1 MITPVIAILGAPD
14 PEMERIEHILDAL
27 RPDGPLVYRAAAPDG
42 RRVTASEAYSVEYVL
57 NSGDEIVHVDDL
69 RPALRDGEAI
79 LLVECD
85 LAVALDGVRL
95 IRADHHRPGDP
106 GYGAPPAL
114 FWQASSIGQ
123 VLWAL
128 RDLIAS
134 VTEHRRSCRCCSPAV
149 PIVPADVR
157 YAAAADHCLAAAYA
171 GECPGIDPDEL
182 LAWRVDTRAEHQG
195 RSPEELE
202 ADVAHARARLGEA
215 PKVEIG
221 GVQVADLREAGF
233 IPELPEAAARD
244 GVPFLARVTDRGG
257 TQKIVLQAAPA
268 AAVAAF
274 LEDPAAIVRGAV
286 GQVYG
291 DPARGFAGAYV

>member
-1 MITPVIAILGAPD
+1 
-14 PEMERIEHILDAL
+14 MERIEHILDAL
-27 RPDGPLVYRAAAPDG
+27 RPDGPLVYRAVTSDG
-42 RRVTASEAYSVEYVL
+42 YRVTPAEAYSVEYVL
-57 NSGDEIVHVDDL
+57 NYSDDIIPVEEL

-85 LAVALDGVRL
+85 LAIALDGVHL

-106 GYGAPPAL
+106 GYGVTPAL
-114 FWQASSIGQ
+114 FWQASAIGQ
-123 VLWAL
+123 VVWAL
-128 RDLIAS
+128 NDLIAS
-134 VTEHRRSCRCCSPAV
+134 VTEHRRSCPYCSPAV

-171 GECPGIDPDEL
+171 GECPGIDPDAL
-182 LAWRVDTRAEHQG
+182 LEWRVDTRAKHQG
-195 RSPEELE
+195 RTAEEIE
-202 ADVAHARARLGEA
+202 ADVARARARLGEA

-221 GVQVADLREAGF
+221 GVQVADLREAGYV
-233 IPELPEAAARD
+233 PELPEAAARD
-244 GVPFLARVTDRGG
+244 GVPFLARVTDRSG

-268 AAVAAF
+268 SAVAAF
-274 LEDPAAIVRGAV
+274 LADTATIVGSDV